1 MSMKHFFQIAIDGPA
16 AAGKSTVAKIL
27 SKKLG
32 FVYIDTGA
40 MYRSLTYKALKEK
53 KELDRGA
60 ALAALLE
67 STDIRLEYGES
78 GQKVFVDGKD
88 VTEQIRYPEVSSQVS
103 LVSSFAEVR
112 KEMVRRQRVL
122 AESCNVV
129 MDGRDIGTHVLPA
142 AQVKIFLRASVDERA
157 VRRFRE
163 EELKGRHPSMESLR
177 SAIALRDRKDMERA
191 VSPLVK
197 ADDAVEV
204 DTTALTIDE
213 VVKKIL
219 DTVNKR
225 RFQ

>member
-1 MSMKHFFQIAIDGPA
+1 MEHFFQIAIDGPA

-40 MYRSLTYKALKEK
+40 MYRSLTYKALKAK
-53 KELDRGA
+53 KELDQGT
-60 ALAALLE
+60 ALAALLGN
-67 STDIRLEYGES
+67 TDIRLEYGEN

-103 LVSSFAEVR
+103 LVSSFGEVR

-129 MDGRDIGTHVLPA
+129 MDGRDIGTHVLPT

-163 EELKGRHPSMESLR
+163 EEQKGRHPSMESLR
-177 SAIALRDRKDMERA
+177 SAIALRDKKDTERA

-197 ADDAVEV
+197 ADDAIEV

-213 VVKKIL
+213 VVRKIL
-219 DTVNKR
+219 DIVNKR